1 MEGIIVKL
9 WLLIDDKEVER
20 EVEEYDGS
28 GMYEGYKVVGVQ
40 VCLDK

>member
-1 MEGIIVKL
+1 MKL
-9 WLLIDDKEVER
+9 WLLIEGKEVEK

>member
-1 MEGIIVKL
+1 MNLKL
-9 WLLIDDKEVER
+9 WLSINNKEVER

-40 VCLDK
+40 ICLDK

>member
-1 MEGIIVKL
+1 MNLKL
-9 WLLIDDKEVER
+9 WLLVNNKEVER
-20 EVEEYDGS
+20 EAKEYDGS